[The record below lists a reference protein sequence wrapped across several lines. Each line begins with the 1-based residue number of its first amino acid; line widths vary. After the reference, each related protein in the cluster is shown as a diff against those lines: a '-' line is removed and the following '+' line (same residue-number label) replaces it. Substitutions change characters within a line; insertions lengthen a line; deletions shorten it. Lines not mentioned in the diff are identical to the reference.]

1 MRRLA
6 LLIALAAA
14 PLPAAAEPGDCL
26 YDTSPVGAD
35 ASRQPMRF
43 TVDERGGVP
52 ILRAE
57 GTIDVGAADRLA
69 PLLEADPHDIW
80 FDSPGGDLHEALLI
94 GRAIRA
100 RRAVTRIP
108 DGARCVGACAEAF
121 LGGVAREVDEGG
133 RLGFTAVPL
142 SDPTSAQTQAEREN
156 AAARWAE
163 ERADYYIRAGIS
175 RGLLRLQLDT
185 PAPGICWLSAAGLRR
200 YNVTNLP
207 AAEPP
212 SGN

>member
-1 MRRLA
+1 MRPLIG
-6 LLIALAAA
+6 LLALAAS
-14 PLPAAAEPGDCL
+14 PAIAEPGDCL
-26 YDTSPVGAD
+26 PDTSPVVAD

-43 TVDERGGVP
+43 TLDERGGMP
-52 ILRAE
+52 ILHAE
-57 GTIDVGAADRLA
+57 GTIDVGAAERLA
-69 PLLEADPHDIW
+69 PLLLESDPHEIW
-80 FDSPGGDLHEALLI
+80 FDSPGGDPREALLI
-94 GRAIRA
+94 GRAVRA
-100 RRAVTRIP
+100 RRVVTRIP
-108 DGARCVGACAEAF
+108 AGARCVGACAEAF

-142 SDPTSAQTQAEREN
+142 SDPASAQTQAEREN

-207 AAEPP
+207 VPEP
-212 SGN
+212 SGH

>member
-1 MRRLA
+1 MMRPLLLLVA
-6 LLIALAAA
+6 LTAS
-14 PLPAAAEPGDCL
+14 PAVAAEPDDCL
-26 YDTSPVGAD
+26 PEAAPVVAD

-43 TVDERGGVP
+43 TLAERGGAT
-52 ILRAE
+52 IIHAE

-69 PLLEADPHDIW
+69 PMLDSDPHEIW

-94 GRAIRA
+94 GRAVRA
-100 RRAVTRIP
+100 RRLVTRIP
-108 DGARCVGACAEAF
+108 AGARCVGACAEAF

-142 SDPTSAQTQAEREN
+142 SDPASAQTQAEREN

-185 PAPGICWLSAAGLRR
+185 PAPGICWLSGVGLRR

-207 AAEPP
+207 AAAP
-212 SGN
+212 SGD

>member
-1 MRRLA
+1 MRKLA
-6 LLIALAAA
+6 LLIALTA
-14 PLPAAAEPGDCL
+14 LPAAASAEPGDCL
-26 YDTSPVGAD
+26 PGTVPVAAD

-43 TVDERGGVP
+43 FVEDRGATR
-52 ILRAE
+52 ILHAE
-57 GTIDVGAADRLA
+57 GTIEVGDAARLA
-69 PLLEADPHDIW
+69 PLLAADPDEIW
-80 FDSPGGDLHEALLI
+80 FDSPGGDMREALLI
-94 GRAIRA
+94 GRTLRA
-100 RRAVTRIP
+100 RRAFTRIP
-108 DGARCVGACAEAF
+108 AGARCVGACAEAF

-142 SDPTSAQTQAEREN
+142 SDPSSAQTQAEREN

-185 PAPGICWLSAAGLRR
+185 PAPGICWLSEAGLRR

-207 AAEPP
+207 SAEPAA
-212 SGN
+212 GD

>member
-1 MRRLA
+1 MRSLA
-6 LLIALAAA
+6 LLIALAAIPA
-14 PLPAAAEPGDCL
+14 AAAAEPGDCL
-26 YDTSPVGAD
+26 PETTPVSAD

-43 TVDERGGVP
+43 TLGSRDGTS

-69 PLLEADPHDIW
+69 PLLATDPDEIW
-80 FDSPGGDLHEALLI
+80 FDSPGGDVREALLI
-94 GRAIRA
+94 GRALRA

-108 DGARCVGACAEAF
+108 AGARCVGACAEAF

-142 SDPTSAQTQAEREN
+142 SDPASAQTQAEREN

-185 PAPGICWLSAAGLRR
+185 PAPGICWLSDAGLTR

-207 AAEPP
+207 AAEPA
-212 SGN
+212 SGD

>member
-1 MRRLA
+1 MRRLG
-6 LLIALAAA
+6 LLIALVA
-14 PLPAAAEPGDCL
+14 LPVSAAAEPGDCL
-26 YDTSPVGAD
+26 PGTMPVAVD

-43 TVDERGGVP
+43 TLGSRDGTS

-57 GTIDVGAADRLA
+57 GTIEVGDAARLE
-69 PLLEADPHDIW
+69 PLLATDPDEIW
-80 FDSPGGDLHEALLI
+80 FDSPGGDLREALLI

-108 DGARCVGACAEAF
+108 AGARCVGACAEAF
-121 LGGVAREVDEGG
+121 LGGAAREVDEGG
-133 RLGFTAVPL
+133 RLGFTALPL
-142 SDPTSAQTQAEREN
+142 SDPSSAQSQAEREN

-185 PAPGICWLSAAGLRR
+185 PAPGICWLSATGLRR
-200 YNVTNLP
+200 YNVTNLS
-207 AAEPP
+207 AAASP
-212 SGN
+212 SGD

>member
-1 MRRLA
+1 MRPLLLLFA
-6 LLIALAAA
+6 LVAQ
-14 PLPAAAEPGDCL
+14 PAAAEPGDCL
-26 YDTSPVGAD
+26 PGTIPVMAD

-43 TVDERGGVP
+43 TLDERGGAR
-52 ILRAE
+52 ILHAT
-57 GTIDVGAADRLA
+57 GTIDVGDAARLA
-69 PLLEADPHDIW
+69 PLLAADPDEIW
-80 FDSPGGDLHEALLI
+80 FDSPGGDIREALLI

-100 RRAVTRIP
+100 RRSVTRIP
-108 DGARCVGACAEAF
+108 AGARCVGACAEAF

-142 SDPTSAQTQAEREN
+142 SDPSSAQTQAEREN

-185 PAPGICWLSAAGLRR
+185 PAPGICWLSDAGLRR
-200 YNVTNLP
+200 YNIVNLP
-207 AAEPP
+207 AAVPA
-212 SGN
+212 SGD

>member
-1 MRRLA
+1 MRSLLVLLA
-6 LLIALAAA
+6 LAGS
-14 PLPAAAEPGDCL
+14 PAAAEPGDCL
-26 YDTSPVGAD
+26 PDDSPVVAD

-43 TVDERGGVP
+43 TAEERDGVP

-57 GTIDVGAADRLA
+57 GTIDVGAADRLV
-69 PLLEADPHDIW
+69 PLLQSDPHEIW
-80 FDSPGGDLHEALLI
+80 FDSPGGNLHEALLI
-94 GRAIRA
+94 GRAVRA
-100 RRAVTRIP
+100 RRVVTRIP
-108 DGARCVGACAEAF
+108 AGARCVGACAEAF

-142 SDPTSAQTQAEREN
+142 SDPASAQTQAEREN

-185 PAPGICWLSAAGLRR
+185 PAPGICWLSEAGLRR

-207 AAEPP
+207 PANPA
-212 SGN
+212 GD